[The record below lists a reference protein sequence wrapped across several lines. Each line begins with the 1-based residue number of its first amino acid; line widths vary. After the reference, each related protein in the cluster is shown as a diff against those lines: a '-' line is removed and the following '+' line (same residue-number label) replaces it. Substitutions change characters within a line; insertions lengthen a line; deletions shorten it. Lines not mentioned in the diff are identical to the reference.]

1 MCSKPQNLSLFAIP
15 TIVPAHPMDIRRT
28 FDILPQLQQKY
39 NKPDCFAAKVNGQY
53 TPISTDS
60 VVEQV
65 NQVSLGL
72 RALGVGKNDK
82 VALISMN
89 RPEWMFADFGIAQ
102 LGATSVPMY
111 PSITVEDYKYIF
123 TDAGV
128 KAIFVSDKKLLDK
141 VREATQDLNIPAENI
156 FTFDKV
162 EGARHFSELLELG
175 KQGNPAD
182 LEPLK
187 AAVQPDD
194 LLTLIYT
201 SGTTGQPKGVMLT
214 HNNILSNCRNA
225 QRFVPVTK
233 DDKALSFLPLCH
245 IFERM
250 VTHIY
255 LINGVSIYYAES
267 METIADNLR
276 EVHPQIF
283 TTVPRLLEKVYDKIV
298 AKGHELEGVKKQLF
312 FWALNLG
319 LKYDNQK
326 DHGFFYNTQ
335 LALANKLIFSKWRE
349 ALGGSLRCIVSGGG
363 ALQPRLARV
372 FWSAGIPVM
381 EGYGLTETSPV
392 IAVGGYERE
401 NNMIGTV
408 GPVIDNTEVKI
419 APDGEILTRSES
431 VMKGYYNKPELTA
444 KEFDEEGWFHTGD
457 IGEIVEG
464 RFLKITDRKKEMFK
478 TSGGKYIAPQVIES
492 KLKESPLV
500 EQCMVVGDGQKFP
513 SALVIPSFDDLK
525 GWCKRNNVDCNC
537 SNEELVKN
545 EKVVKMYED
554 LVHKYNSGFAQWEQ
568 VKKIR
573 LLPQLWTVE
582 SGEMTPTLKVKRKII
597 TQNNQELIESLYQH
611 AEKH

>member
-1 MCSKPQNLSLFAIP
+1 
-15 TIVPAHPMDIRRT
+15 MDIRRT
-28 FDILPQLQQKY
+28 FDILPHLQQNY
-39 NKPDCFAAKVNGQY
+39 NKPDCFAAKINGQY
-53 TPISTDS
+53 TPMSTDE
-60 VVEQV
+60 VAAQV
-65 NQVSLGL
+65 NQTSLGL
-72 RALGVGKNDK
+72 RSLGIGKDDK
-82 VALISMN
+82 VAIISMN
-89 RPEWMFADFGIAQ
+89 RPEWMIADFAIAQ

-111 PSITVEDYKYIF
+111 PSITVEDYQYIF
-123 TDAGV
+123 ADAGV
-128 KAIFVSDKKLLDK
+128 KAVLVSDQKLLDK
-141 VREATQDLNIPAENI
+141 VREATQGLSIPAENV
-156 FTFDKV
+156 FTFDKLS
-162 EGARHFSELLELG
+162 GARHFGELLEIG
-175 KQGNPAD
+175 KKGNPAD

-187 AAVQPDD
+187 AAVTPDD

-201 SGTTGQPKGVMLT
+201 SGTTGKPKGVMLT
-214 HNNILSNCRNA
+214 HNNLLSNCRNA

-250 VTHIY
+250 VTHLY

-276 EVHPQIF
+276 EVKPEIF

-298 AKGHELEGVKKQLF
+298 AKGHEQTGVKKNLF
-312 FWALNLG
+312 FWALDLG
-319 LKYDNQK
+319 LKYDNQQ

-349 ALGGSLRCIVSGGG
+349 ALGGNLRCIVSGGG

-372 FWSAGIPVM
+372 FWSAGIRVM

-392 IAVGGYERE
+392 IAVGGFEPE

-408 GPVIDNTEVKI
+408 GPIIDNTEVKI
-419 APDGEILTRSES
+419 AADGEILTKSES

-457 IGEIVEG
+457 IGELVQG
-464 RFLKITDRKKEMFK
+464 KFLKITDRKKEMFK
-478 TSGGKYIAPQVIES
+478 TSGGKYIAPQVIEG

-525 GWCKRNNVDCNC
+525 GWCKRNGVDCNC
-537 SNEELVKN
+537 SNEQLIKD

-554 LVHKYNSGFAQWEQ
+554 LVHKQNKGFAQWEQ
-568 VKKIR
+568 VKKIA

-582 SGEMTPTLKVKRKII
+582 TGEMTPTMKVKRKAI
-597 TQNNQELIESLYQH
+597 TENNKDLIESLYNRD
-611 AEKH
+611 ERR

>member
-1 MCSKPQNLSLFAIP
+1 
-15 TIVPAHPMDIRRT
+15 MDIRRT
-28 FDILPQLQQKY
+28 FDILPHLQQKY

-53 TPISTDS
+53 TPISTDT
-60 VVEQV
+60 VVEKV

-72 RALGVGKNDK
+72 RSLGIGKDDK
-82 VALISMN
+82 VAIISMN

-128 KAIFVSDKKLLDK
+128 KAIFVADQKLLDK
-141 VREATQDLNIPAENI
+141 VREATQGLDIPAENV
-156 FTFDKV
+156 FTFDKL
-162 EGARHFSELLELG
+162 EGARHFDELLALG
-175 KQGNPAD
+175 KQGNVAD
-182 LEPLK
+182 LEPIK
-187 AAVQPDD
+187 AAVTPDD

-214 HNNILSNCRNA
+214 HNNLLSNCRNA

-233 DDKALSFLPLCH
+233 EDKALSFLPLCH

-250 VTHIY
+250 VTHLY

-276 EVHPQIF
+276 EVKPEIF

-298 AKGHELEGVKKQLF
+298 AKGHTLEGVKKNLF
-312 FWALNLG
+312 FWALDLG

-335 LALANKLIFSKWRE
+335 LKLANKLIFNKWRE
-349 ALGGSLRCIVSGGG
+349 ALGGNLRCIVSGGG

-392 IAVGGYERE
+392 IAVGGYEPE

-408 GPVIDNTEVKI
+408 GPIIDNTEVKI
-419 APDGEILTRSES
+419 AQDGEILTKSES

-444 KEFDEEGWFHTGD
+444 KEFDAEGWFHTGD

-464 RFLKITDRKKEMFK
+464 KFLKITDRKKEMFK
-478 TSGGKYIAPQVIES
+478 TSGGKYIAPQVIEG

-500 EQCMVVGDGQKFP
+500 EQAMVVGDGQKFP

-525 GWCKRNNVDCNC
+525 GWCKRNGVDCNC
-537 SNEELVKN
+537 SNEDLVKN

-554 LVHKYNSGFAQWEQ
+554 LVHKYNNGFAQWEQ
-568 VKKIR
+568 VKKIA

-582 SGEMTPTLKVKRKII
+582 TGEMTPTMKVKRKVI
-597 TQNNQELIESLYQH
+597 TENNKAAIEDLYQH
-611 AEKH
+611 AERPEKSSSH

>member
-1 MCSKPQNLSLFAIP
+1 
-15 TIVPAHPMDIRRT
+15 MDIRRT
-28 FDILPQLQQKY
+28 FDLLPQLQQKY
-39 NKPDCFAAKVNGQY
+39 NKPDCFAYKLNGQY
-53 TPISTDS
+53 TPISTDT
-60 VVEQV
+60 VIEKV

-72 RALGVGKNDK
+72 RSLGIGKDDK
-82 VALISMN
+82 VAIISMN

-128 KAIFVSDKKLLDK
+128 KAVFVSDKKLYDK
-141 VREATQDLNIPAENI
+141 VKEATEGLDIPAQNV
-156 FTFDKV
+156 FTFDEV
-162 EGARHFSELLELG
+162 AGARNFNELLELG
-175 KQGNPAD
+175 KKGNPAD

-187 AAVQPDD
+187 AAVEPHD

-201 SGTTGQPKGVMLT
+201 SGTTGQPKGVMLS

-225 QRFVPVTK
+225 QPFVPVTEN
-233 DDKALSFLPLCH
+233 DKALSFLPLCH

-255 LINGVSIYYAES
+255 LLNGVSIYYAES

-276 EVHPQIF
+276 EVKPEIF

-298 AKGHELEGVKKQLF
+298 AKGHEQTGVKKTLF

-326 DHGFFYNTQ
+326 DGGFLYNTQ

-349 ALGGSLRCIVSGGG
+349 ALGGNLRCIVSGGG

-372 FWSAGIPVM
+372 FWAGGIRVM

-392 IAVGGYERE
+392 IAVGGYEPE

-408 GPVIDNTEVKI
+408 GPIINNTQVKF
-419 APDGEILTRSES
+419 APDGEILTKSES
-431 VMKGYYNKPELTA
+431 VMLGYYNKPDLTA
-444 KEFDEEGWFHTGD
+444 KEFDADGWFHTGD
-457 IGEIVEG
+457 IGELVDG
-464 RFLKITDRKKEMFK
+464 KFLKITDRKKEMFK
-478 TSGGKYIAPQVIES
+478 TSGGKYIAPQVIEG

-500 EQCMVVGDGQKFP
+500 EQCMVVGDGQKFA
-513 SALVIPSFDDLK
+513 SALVIPAFDDLK
-525 GWCKRNNVDCNC
+525 GWCKRNGVDCNC

-545 EKVVKMYED
+545 EKVVKMYNE
-554 LVHKYNSGFAQWEQ
+554 LVNKYNAGFAQWEQ
-568 VKKIR
+568 VKRIA

-582 SGEMTPTLKVKRKII
+582 TGEMTPTMKVKRKII
-597 TQNNQELIESLYQH
+597 TQNNQELIESLYQN
-611 AEKH
+611 AEKPAGAGGH

>member
-1 MCSKPQNLSLFAIP
+1 
-15 TIVPAHPMDIRRT
+15 MDIRRT
-28 FDILPQLQQKY
+28 FDIVPHLQQNY
-39 NKPDCFAAKVNGQY
+39 NKPDCFAAKINGQY
-53 TPISTDS
+53 TPISTDT
-60 VVEQV
+60 VAEKV

-72 RALGVGKNDK
+72 RSLGVGKDDK
-82 VALISMN
+82 VAIISMN

-128 KAIFVSDKKLLDK
+128 KAVFVSDKKLLDK
-141 VREATQDLNIPAENI
+141 VHEATQDLNIPAENI
-156 FTFDKV
+156 FTFDKID
-162 EGARHFSELLELG
+162 GARHFEELLELG
-175 KQGNPAD
+175 KKGNPAD
-182 LEPLK
+182 LEPIK

-214 HNNILSNCRNA
+214 HNNLLSNCRNA

-250 VTHIY
+250 VSHLY

-267 METIADNLR
+267 MESIAENLR
-276 EVHPQIF
+276 EVKPEIF

-298 AKGHELEGVKKQLF
+298 AKGHEQTGVKKSLF

-326 DHGFFYNTQ
+326 DNGFLYNTQ

-349 ALGGSLRCIVSGGG
+349 ALGGNLRCIVSGGG
-363 ALQPRLARV
+363 ALQPKLARV
-372 FWSAGIPVM
+372 FWSGGIRVM

-392 IAVGGYERE
+392 IAVGGYEPE

-408 GPVIDNTEVKI
+408 GPIIDNTEVKI
-419 APDGEILTRSES
+419 ATDGEILTKSES

-464 RFLKITDRKKEMFK
+464 KFLKITDRKKEMFK
-478 TSGGKYIAPQVIES
+478 TSGGKYIAPQVIEG

-500 EQCMVVGDGQKFP
+500 EQCMVVGDGQKFA
-513 SALVIPSFDDLK
+513 SALVIPAFDELK
-525 GWCKRNNVDCNC
+525 GWCKRNGVDCNC
-537 SNEELVKN
+537 SNEELVKQ
-545 EKVVKMYED
+545 EKVVKMYNE
-554 LVHKYNSGFAQWEQ
+554 LVNKENTSFAQWEQ
-568 VKKIR
+568 VKRIA
-573 LLPQLWTVE
+573 LLPSLWTVE
-582 SGEMTPTLKVKRKII
+582 TGEMTPTMKVKRKII
-597 TQNNQELIESLYQH
+597 TENNKDIIEGLYRN
-611 AEKH
+611 AEKPEKSASH

>member
-1 MCSKPQNLSLFAIP
+1 
-15 TIVPAHPMDIRRT
+15 MDIRRT
-28 FDILPQLQQKY
+28 FDILPHLQQKY
-39 NKPDCFAAKVNGQY
+39 NKPDCFAAKVNGHY
-53 TPISTDS
+53 TPISTDA

-72 RALGVGKNDK
+72 RSLGIGKDDK

-89 RPEWMFADFGIAQ
+89 RPEWMLSDFGIAQ

-123 TDAGV
+123 SDAGV
-128 KAIFVSDKKLLDK
+128 KAVLVSDKKLLDK
-141 VREATQDLNIPAENI
+141 VREATQGLNIPAENI
-156 FTFDKV
+156 FTFDKI

-175 KQGNPAD
+175 KQGNPAA

-214 HNNILSNCRNA
+214 HNNILSNCRSA
-225 QRFVPVTK
+225 QRFVPVTR

-250 VTHIY
+250 VTHLY

-276 EVHPQIF
+276 EVKPEIF

-326 DHGFFYNTQ
+326 DNGFLYNTQ
-335 LALANKLIFSKWRE
+335 LALANKLIFNKWRE
-349 ALGGSLRCIVSGGG
+349 ALGGNLRCIVSGGG

-372 FWSAGIPVM
+372 FWAAGIRVM

-392 IAVGGYERE
+392 IAVGGYEPE

-408 GPVIDNTEVKI
+408 GPLIDDVQVKI
-419 APDGEILTRSES
+419 APDGEILTKSAS

-457 IGEIVEG
+457 IGEMVNG
-464 RFLKITDRKKEMFK
+464 KFLKITDRKKEMFK
-478 TSGGKYIAPQVIES
+478 TSGGKYIAPQVIEG

-525 GWCKRNNVDCNC
+525 GWCKRNGVDCNA
-537 SNEELVKN
+537 SPEELVKN

-554 LVHKYNSGFAQWEQ
+554 LVHKYNNGFAQWEQ
-568 VKKIR
+568 VKKIV
-573 LLPQLWTVE
+573 LLPTHWTVE
-582 SGEMTPTLKVKRKII
+582 SGEMTPTMKVKRKVI
-597 TQNNQELIESLYQH
+597 TENNKELIESLYQH